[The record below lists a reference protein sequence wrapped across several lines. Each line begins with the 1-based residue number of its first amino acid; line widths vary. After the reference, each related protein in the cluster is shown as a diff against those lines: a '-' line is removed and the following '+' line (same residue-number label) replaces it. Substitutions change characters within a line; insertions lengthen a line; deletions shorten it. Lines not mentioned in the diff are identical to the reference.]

1 MQISDDTTHEADG
14 EMGSV
19 NQYDNVEISIDGMAP
34 TYIFK
39 LRDISPIGM
48 GVLVKEDSDLLNQI
62 EMGQIVNMRY
72 NLAQQTDLSK
82 CFETVIK
89 QITTDAQ
96 GRFKGHLIVG
106 LSVLENDGN
115 AQV

>member
-1 MQISDDTTHEADG
+1 MQVSDHTIHGVDG
-14 EMGSV
+14 KMASA
-19 NQYDNVEISIDGMAP
+19 NQYDNVEISIGGMAP
-34 TYIFK
+34 TYVFK

-48 GVLVKEDSDLLNQI
+48 GVLVKEGSDLLNQI

-72 NLAQQTDLSK
+72 NLAQRTDLSR
-82 CFETVIK
+82 CYETVID
-89 QITTDAQ
+89 QITKDSQ

-115 AQV
+115 AQA